1 MLCPLPVTNEDDG
14 VSAPNPV
21 AQVILRWHLQRGLTP
36 IPKSSSKAHV
46 VENFGV
52 FDFAL
57 TPGEMAALEEL
68 NRQPSF
74 EGSVTAPN
82 A

>member
-14 VSAPNPV
+14 VSAPNPF

-57 TPGEMAALEEL
+57 SAAEMGALDAL
-68 NRQPSF
+68 NRDQF
-74 EGSVTAPN
+74 ALFD
-82 A
+82 ADALA